1 MKIFNHVSVFG
12 GIIGGGISYL
22 LGGWDALSKCML
34 VFIVLDYVT
43 GILSAA
49 YCGKLNS
56 AKGFKGI
63 IKKAA
68 ILLTVCMSSIIQS
81 YLLVP
86 VRDIV
91 LTFFVVNEG
100 LSIIENLGEVI
111 ELPPIIKKTLES
123 LRGEEKQHG

>member
-1 MKIFNHVSVFG
+1 MKIFNHLAVFG
-12 GIIGGGISYL
+12 GIIGGSFSYI
-22 LGGWDALSKCML
+22 LGGWDALSKCL
-34 VFIVLDYVT
+34 IIFIVMDYIT
-43 GILSAA
+43 GVMAAA
-49 YCGKLNS
+49 YCGKLSS

-68 ILLTVCMSSIIQS
+68 VLLTVCMSSIIQG

-100 LSIIENLGEVI
+100 LSIVENLGEVI
-111 ELPPIIKKTLES
+111 ELPPVIKKTLES
-123 LRGEEKQHG
+123 LRGEENEDG